1 MDTKKYLSY
10 DKLQEYDALIKT
22 EIDKGDESTL
32 SNSKSYTD
40 TKVASLD
47 VYSKSEVDTKISGVN
62 TSITN
67 ITSGNTVVKEAE
79 HATNADSAITAD
91 SATSAGSA
99 TKATQDAS
107 GNVITDTY
115 ETKAESQTKLDTAKE
130 YTNTKT
136 ANLASTTV
144 VDNKINTHNTST
156 SAHSDIR
163 ELITDITTKLNN
175 FLNVDDTTTDQL
187 SEVLQLIENNKGT
200 LESLTTSKI
209 NVSDIIDNLTTASTD
224 KVLSAKQ
231 GVAIKE
237 LIDGLQGELDS
248 HGHSISD
255 VTNLQSALNEKATQ
269 TALDTHDSNTTKHI
283 TSTERTNWNAAKTH
297 ADSAHAPSDAE
308 KNQNAF
314 SNIAVSGQTTVAAD
328 TATDTITFAGSNVSI
343 TTDVNND
350 KITFSV
356 SDSSTSTRGVVQLTD
371 STSST
376 STTTA
381 ATPNSVKSAYDLAN
395 TAKTN
400 AGTAQTRA
408 DAAYSL
414 AESKVDSLSDLNI
427 TATATELNYMDGVTS
442 GVQAQL
448 DAKMGSVTVSASD
461 NGKFLRVVNGAWA
474 AATVPNAEEA
484 SF

>member
-1 MDTKKYLSY
+1 MTNTSILAAFERMW
-10 DKLQEYDALIKT
+10 QHVI
-22 EIDKGDESTL
+22 
-32 SNSKSYTD
+32 
-40 TKVASLD
+40 
-47 VYSKSEVDTKISGVN
+47 TKISTKADVAHNHNDIYYTENEVDSKLSEIN
-62 TSITN
+62 TSI
-67 ITSGNTVVKEAE
+67 SGISN
-79 HATNADSAITAD
+79 
-91 SATSAGSA
+91 
-99 TKATQDAS
+99 
-107 GNVITDTY
+107 TY
-115 ETKAESQTKLDTAKE
+115 ETKTDAQTKLDEAKE
-130 YTNTKT
+130 YTNSQIAAIPTPDV
-136 ANLASTTV
+136 SGQ
-144 VDNKINTHNTST
+144 INTHNTST

-200 LESLTTSKI
+200 LESLTTNKI
-209 NVSDIIDNLTTASTD
+209 NVSDIIDNLTTSNAS

-248 HGHSISD
+248 HTHSISD
-255 VTNLQSALNEKATQ
+255 VTNLQSTLNEKATQ

-297 ADSAHAPSDAE
+297 ADSAHAPVNAE

-328 TATDTITFAGSNVSI
+328 TATDTITFAGSNISI
-343 TTDVNND
+343 ATDANND
-350 KITFSV
+350 KVTFSV

-442 GVQAQL
+442 GVQAHL

-461 NGKFLRVVNGAWA
+461 NGKFLRVVDGAWA